1 MDVDA
6 CVEFVDK
13 GKISSA
19 FDVFRASLFVCELV
33 ETLPGFDDDGVVS
46 SRLGLSTS
54 AETGGR
60 LKSNDRRVCILFGWV
75 LNITKRY

>member
-6 CVEFVDK
+6 CVEFVYK
-13 GKISSA
+13 GEISSA
-19 FDVFRASLFVCELV
+19 FDVFQASWSASKVL

-46 SRLGLSTS
+46 SKSGLSTS
-54 AETGGR
+54 AETEGM

-75 LNITKRY
+75 WNVTER